1 MAISKASRINTR
13 NYHTFLIK
21 ILLII
26 LVSLLLAVTGTMVAS
41 SIISSKVIFGHTITA
56 NREANI
62 LFIVFVAVFFF
73 SMFVSLV
80 SLFRNHSPVKT
91 DTAPE
96 RKKKKKSPTTSS
108 HYETLLKKLEKKQN
122 LGKTEN
128 ITSSATPLDS
138 GFFPSAGKA
147 LSNDIISQNI
157 KKNEKPPTNVKNKET
172 GSFILS
178 PEEENTIIP
187 DKDNAF
193 ILKFLG
199 KAMEG
204 SKRAKSKL
212 DNFNKFGINLWL
224 AGACERLA
232 VERAINNINRNT
244 ILSNSVQVIGFKKS
258 HSISFARKYEEYLL
272 QDSRYMQMY
281 HSGRNAMNYYLTDDK
296 KAGTYIDKALE
307 EWNKPKEKEEAPKI
321 ITVLFTDI
329 AGSTAI
335 TQKLGDAG
343 AQELVRSHNKIVR
356 DALHQFGGREIKHT
370 GDGIM
375 ASFNQASYSI
385 EAAIMMQRGTAAH
398 NLANPKLPLHL
409 KIGINSGEPIQED
422 NDLFGTMVQLSARIV
437 DKAQGDEIL
446 VSETVRGIC
455 AGKDYNFQNRGTFP
469 MKGFAGDLK
478 LYDVPWFT

>member
-1 MAISKASRINTR
+1 M
-13 NYHTFLIK
+13 
-21 ILLII
+21 
-26 LVSLLLAVTGTMVAS
+26 SLLFAVTGTMVAS
-41 SIISSKVIFGHTITA
+41 SITSSKIIFGHTITA

-62 LFIVFVAVFFF
+62 LFIVFVAVFFC
-73 SMFVSLV
+73 SMFVSLIG
-80 SLFRNHSPVKT
+80 LFRKTSPAKT

-96 RKKKKKSPTTSS
+96 SKKKKKSTTTSS
-108 HYETLLKKLEKKQN
+108 QYEKLLKKLEKKQN
-122 LGKTEN
+122 LEKIEN
-128 ITSSATPLDS
+128 ITASKTPLDS
-138 GFFPSAGKA
+138 SFFPSTSKA
-147 LSNDIISQNI
+147 PSNNISARNI
-157 KKNEKPPTNVKNKET
+157 KKNNKSPTNLENKATEEN
-172 GSFILS
+172 GSIILS
-178 PEEENTIIP
+178 PEKENTIIP
-187 DKDNAF
+187 DKNNAF

-232 VERAINNINRNT
+232 VERAINNINKNT

-258 HSISFARKYEEYLL
+258 HAISFARKYEEYLL

-356 DALHQFGGREIKHT
+356 EALQQFGGREIKHT

-375 ASFNQASYSI
+375 ASFNQASNSI

-398 NLANPKLPLHL
+398 NLASPKLPLHL

-469 MKGFAGDLK
+469 MKGFSGDLK
-478 LYDVPWFT
+478 LYDVPWFTGQAA